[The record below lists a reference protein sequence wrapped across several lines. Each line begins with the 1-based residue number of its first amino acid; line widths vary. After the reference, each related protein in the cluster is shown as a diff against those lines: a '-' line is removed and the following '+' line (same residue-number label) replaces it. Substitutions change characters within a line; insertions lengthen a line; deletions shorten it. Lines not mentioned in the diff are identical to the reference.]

1 MGSPKNFFLIF
12 TSLIVLFFN
21 FSLAQVVFTELP
33 VYQLKTEDDIFFDI
47 TGTRKIIP
55 LNGDWKVY
63 PADDPNEKVTVSVPS
78 IFSGKADL
86 VFEKSFSLTQSQIDN
101 YNIKIF
107 FFGLN
112 YTADISV
119 NNVIINRHSGG
130 EFPFSFLIPRDI
142 LRKDKSNILT
152 VRLSYELDSENT
164 IPLKQRFL
172 FPQNFGGILRDV
184 YLHLIPN
191 ISITDLTL
199 SRNYYP
205 VSKRARLSIN

>member
-1 MGSPKNFFLIF
+1 
-12 TSLIVLFFN
+12 
-21 FSLAQVVFTELP
+21 
-33 VYQLKTEDDIFFDI
+33 
-47 TGTRKIIP
+47 
-55 LNGDWKVY
+55 
-63 PADDPNEKVTVSVPS
+63 
-78 IFSGKADL
+78 ADL

-152 VRLSYELDSENT
+152 VRLSYKLDSENT

-205 VSKRARLSIN
+205 VSKRARLSINAKVENKRLQNRNDSIPSSDNFTLRASATTPDGTTAGSVSVDFSLPRNKEKNISTVIEINQAIP